1 MCKDKKRDDFMA
13 TSIVNVEHTITE
25 KQALEIINAPVYEV
39 KSTNITKQL
48 HESKSLRMEKAYEI
62 LSSIK

>member
-1 MCKDKKRDDFMA
+1 MA

-48 HESKSLRMEKAYEI
+48 HESKSLRMEKVYEI
-62 LSSIK
+62 LRSIK